1 MEEQEVMGLGFLRS
15 IVNSICMKERV
26 KVLNVNFLFSL
37 LFKYHPE
44 SNFFQY
50 YINTVPVTIK
60 LT

>member
-1 MEEQEVMGLGFLRS
+1 MGLGFLRS
-15 IVNSICMKERV
+15 IVNSICMKGRV

-37 LFKYHPE
+37 PFKYHPE

-50 YINTVPVTIK
+50 YINTVPVIIK